1 METERR
7 IYKPTGGGR
16 TNPKSNIPG
25 GSTVIVHFE
34 DYTVEYNNIKNVEA
48 YTRHIMSKDPSIIK
62 VTIKE

>member
-1 METERR
+1 MEAERP
-7 IYKPTGGGR
+7 IYKPTGGWR

-25 GSTVIVHFE
+25 GSTVVVHFE

-48 YTRHIMSKDPSIIK
+48 YTKYIMAKDSNIIN